1 VTPRTD
7 HQIPAMVNASQAAA
21 AIGITKQGLEWLVDD
36 GQLAVTRVG
45 RSVLLAQIQVDAL
58 ARARHQGRVDW
69 AAAGPLPELPKLVN
83 TTEFAKAAGLP
94 MNNASV
100 RVHRLY
106 QQGKFPGQ
114 LVGDD
119 GGRQTL
125 ILRYDVALGYR
136 AILQAGGDR
145 YPDQDPHGAH
155 DD

>member
-1 VTPRTD
+1 
-7 HQIPAMVNASQAAA
+7 
-21 AIGITKQGLEWLVDD
+21 
-36 GQLAVTRVG
+36 
-45 RSVLLAQIQVDAL
+45 
-58 ARARHQGRVDW
+58 
-69 AAAGPLPELPKLVN
+69 
-83 TTEFAKAAGLP
+83 

-136 AILQAGGDR
+136 AILQAGGDH
-145 YPDQDPHGAH
+145 YPDQDTHGAH